1 MILQTKDLTK
11 VYGRKENEVIALKPS
26 SIMINE
32 GDFIAI
38 VGPSG
43 GGKSTL
49 LHLIS
54 GLDHPSG
61 GKVFYKENDIY
72 ALSDKELSKFRR
84 QNIGFVF
91 QSFNLL
97 PVLTVQENIIMPLLI
112 DGQKPNEDYFNEIVT
127 LLGIENRLTH
137 LPNELS
143 GGQKQRT
150 AIARALIT
158 NPYILFADEPTGN
171 LDAKSSNE
179 VISLLQKINKNLHK
193 TIILVTH
200 DMQIANKASR
210 KLYIEDGIISEE
222 VAE

>member
-1 MILQTKDLTK
+1 MLLQTKGLTK
-11 VYGRKENEVIALKPS
+11 VYGEKENKVVALQPSNVEV
-26 SIMINE
+26 NE

-54 GLDHPSG
+54 GLDTPSD
-61 GKVFYKENDIY
+61 GKVFYDGNDIY
-72 ALSDKELSKFRR
+72 NLSDKKLSEFRR
-84 QNIGFVF
+84 QKIGFVF

-97 PVLTVQENIIMPLLI
+97 PVLTVKENILMPLLI
-112 DGQKPNEDYFNEIVT
+112 DGQKVNEQYFNEIVT

-158 NPYILFADEPTGN
+158 NPDILFADEPTGN
-171 LDAKSSNE
+171 LDAKSSKE
-179 VISLLQKINKNLHK
+179 VMTLLEEINQKWNK

-200 DMQIANKASR
+200 DMKIAEMAKR
-210 KLYIEDGIISEE
+210 KLHIEDGVISEE
-222 VAE
+222 VDR

>member
-11 VYGRKENEVIALKPS
+11 VYGEKENEVIALKPS
-26 SIMINE
+26 SITINE

-54 GLDHPSG
+54 GLDNSSG

-97 PVLTVQENIIMPLLI
+97 PVLTVQENIMMPLLI
-112 DGQKPNEDYFNEIVT
+112 DGQKPNENYFKEIVT

-158 NPYILFADEPTGN
+158 NPDILFADEPTGN
-171 LDAKSSNE
+171 LDAKSSDE
-179 VISLLQKINKNLHK
+179 VITLLQKINEKFHK

-200 DMQIANKASR
+200 DMQIASKASR
-210 KLYIEDGIISEE
+210 TLHIEDGIISEE

>member
-1 MILQTKDLTK
+1 MLLQTKNLTK
-11 VYGRKENEVIALKPS
+11 VYGEKASEVVALQQS
-26 SIMINE
+26 NIEVNE

-54 GLDHPSG
+54 GLDTPSD
-61 GKVFYKENDIY
+61 GKVFYNGNDIY
-72 ALSDKELSKFRR
+72 SLSDKKLSEFRR
-84 QNIGFVF
+84 QKIGFVF

-97 PVLTVQENIIMPLLI
+97 PVLTVKENILMPLLI
-112 DGQKPNEDYFNEIVT
+112 DGQKPNEQYFNEIVT

-158 NPYILFADEPTGN
+158 NPDILFADEPTGN
-171 LDAKSSNE
+171 LDAKSSKE
-179 VISLLQKINKNLHK
+179 VITLLEEINQKWNK

-200 DMQIANKASR
+200 DMQIASR
-210 KLYIEDGIISEE
+210 AKRKFHIEDGVISEG
-222 VAE
+222 VDR